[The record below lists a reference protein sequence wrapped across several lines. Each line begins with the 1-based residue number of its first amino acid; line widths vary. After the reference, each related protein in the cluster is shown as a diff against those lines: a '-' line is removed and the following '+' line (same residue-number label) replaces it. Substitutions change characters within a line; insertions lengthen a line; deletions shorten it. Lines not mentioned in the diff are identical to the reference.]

1 MRVRNDKQVRDFLPV
16 SESMSAFGRIIEN
29 NYSGILNVGSEIGTS
44 INSLARLFLETA
56 GQEYLDI
63 VATQP
68 LSRISINVLDI
79 SETFADNTP
88 VFTVPDGQYFFIG
101 DNRDNSGDSRIPANI
116 GGVGFVPFEQLIGR
130 ADRVIFSSAGARIL
144 YFWTWRKDR
153 FFKALS

>member
-1 MRVRNDKQVRDFLPV
+1 MPVIANDAYSKLKLRNERIVLDSGGVVVRLSNLFGIGMTTGAVMSDIIHQVPGSGPLRVRNDKQVRDFLPV

-79 SETFADNTP
+79 SEKNYRLVA
-88 VFTVPDGQYFFIG
+88 
-101 DNRDNSGDSRIPANI
+101 
-116 GGVGFVPFEQLIGR
+116 
-130 ADRVIFSSAGARIL
+130 
-144 YFWTWRKDR
+144 
-153 FFKALS
+153 